1 MVIVTKDRLDLTN
14 FMHLGLVPQIADN
27 LMQRKEAVVAPL
39 AARAR
44 IKIRSRH
51 EIDAALF
58 FQLEINGIGGHL
70 IVRMGLVIDGNPRGG
85 DKIIRREVC
94 IHKVDAPD
102 AFASLQAIVPKPV
115 GDFGIFA

>member
-1 MVIVTKDRLDLTN
+1 
-14 FMHLGLVPQIADN
+14 
-27 LMQRKEAVVAPL
+27 MQRKEAVVAPL
-39 AARAR
+39 
-44 IKIRSRH
+44 ITGKIRSRH

-58 FQLEINGIGGHL
+58 FQLEFNGIGGHL
-70 IVRMGLVIDGNPRGG
+70 IVRMGLVIDGNPTGG